1 MWTKGLWHWYRGEAF
16 IGLER
21 FEEALVDLRQAC
33 NLDYCAPPYQEAARA
48 FLKLGRAREAQA
60 AAVRAVMIEPENA
73 FSCSL
78 VGAAAFE
85 AGDYGLSVSWSTE
98 ALKLA
103 SGEPYLKLAAR
114 LNLAVALLASGDSDA
129 TMTHL
134 QEALNTDHLT
144 VAPDESAGLFAE
156 ARADIKKLLK
166 ARPDLKET
174 AQGVLVLLTGSAD
187 K

>member
-1 MWTKGLWHWYRGEAF
+1 
-16 IGLER
+16 
-21 FEEALVDLRQAC
+21 
-33 NLDYCAPPYQEAARA
+33 
-48 FLKLGRAREAQA
+48 
-60 AAVRAVMIEPENA
+60 
-73 FSCSL
+73 
-78 VGAAAFE
+78 
-85 AGDYGLSVSWSTE
+85 
-98 ALKLA
+98 
-103 SGEPYLKLAAR
+103 
-114 LNLAVALLASGDSDA
+114 
-129 TMTHL
+129 MTHL